1 MPRWHVGFV
10 RVVFVFSTI
19 WSVSDVVCGLRLEEV
34 VMSKRHE
41 IPLAQSQSMFTRN
54 AMRVHPFNG
63 NVLTGPGG
71 PMRGGI
77 RL

>member
-1 MPRWHVGFV
+1 
-10 RVVFVFSTI
+10 
-19 WSVSDVVCGLRLEEV
+19 
-34 VMSKRHE
+34 MSKRFE
-41 IPLAQSQSMFTRN
+41 LDRGPSQAMFTRN
-54 AMRVHPFNG
+54 AMRVHPFNS

>member
-1 MPRWHVGFV
+1 
-10 RVVFVFSTI
+10 
-19 WSVSDVVCGLRLEEV
+19 
-34 VMSKRHE
+34 MSKRHG
-41 IPLAQSQSMFTRN
+41 LSNGYSQSMFTRH

-63 NVLTGPGG
+63 GMLTGPGG

>member
-1 MPRWHVGFV
+1 M
-10 RVVFVFSTI
+10 
-19 WSVSDVVCGLRLEEV
+19 
-34 VMSKRHE
+34 KRHK
-41 IPLAQSQSMFTRN
+41 LSKGVSQRMFTKHAR
-54 AMRVHPFNG
+54 RVHPFNG

>member
-1 MPRWHVGFV
+1 
-10 RVVFVFSTI
+10 
-19 WSVSDVVCGLRLEEV
+19 
-34 VMSKRHE
+34 MSRRHE
-41 IPLAQSQSMFTRN
+41 LSLSHSQAMFTRN
-54 AMRVHPFNG
+54 AMRVHPYNS

>member
-1 MPRWHVGFV
+1 
-10 RVVFVFSTI
+10 
-19 WSVSDVVCGLRLEEV
+19 
-34 VMSKRHE
+34 MSKRYE
-41 IPLAQSQSMFTRN
+41 IPLSQSQHMFTKH

>member
-1 MPRWHVGFV
+1 MR
-10 RVVFVFSTI
+10 
-19 WSVSDVVCGLRLEEV
+19 SVSAVSIGLNEREV
-34 VMSKRHE
+34 MPMSKRYQ
-41 IPLAQSQSMFTRN
+41 LDRDVSQSMFTRN
-54 AMRVHPFNG
+54 AMRVHPYNS